1 MSSGKFCKH
10 SSQVSCNNL
19 HVSGTFSFE
28 KKKDMVIC
36 ETPEG
41 VVLVYRLENEE
52 GGEEGV
58 GFKGIW
64 LCHNKSHVI
73 PPLGSVLLFCLPL
86 IGSGLAINSL

>member
-1 MSSGKFCKH
+1 MSSGKFCEH

-19 HVSGTFSFE
+19 HVSGTFG

-52 GGEEGV
+52 GGEEGM

-73 PPLGSVLLFCLPL
+73 PPLGSVLLFCLPF

>member
-41 VVLVYRLENEE
+41 VILVYRLENE
-52 GGEEGV
+52 GGGGGGGGGGV
-58 GFKGIW
+58 
-64 LCHNKSHVI
+64 
-73 PPLGSVLLFCLPL
+73 
-86 IGSGLAINSL
+86 

>member
-1 MSSGKFCKH
+1 MSSGKFCEH

-19 HVSGTFSFE
+19 HVSGTFE
-28 KKKDMVIC
+28 KKKTWLYVKPLREWSLFTALRM
-36 ETPEG
+36 
-41 VVLVYRLENEE
+41 RR

>member
-1 MSSGKFCKH
+1 MSSGKFCEH

-28 KKKDMVIC
+28 KKKGMVIC

-52 GGEEGV
+52 GGGGGGGV
-58 GFKGIW
+58 
-64 LCHNKSHVI
+64 
-73 PPLGSVLLFCLPL
+73 
-86 IGSGLAINSL
+86 

>member
-1 MSSGKFCKH
+1 MNIPLRS
-10 SSQVSCNNL
+10 
-19 HVSGTFSFE
+19 HVIICMLAAHL
-28 KKKDMVIC
+28 KKDMVIC

-52 GGEEGV
+52 GGEAGV

-73 PPLGSVLLFCLPL
+73 PPLGSVLLFCLPF
-86 IGSGLAINSL
+86 IGIGLTINSL

>member
-1 MSSGKFCKH
+1 MSSGKFCEH

-19 HVSGTFSFE
+19 YVSGTFSFE
-28 KKKDMVIC
+28 KKKDMVIN

-41 VVLVYRLENEE
+41 VVLVYRLENEGG
-52 GGEEGV
+52 GGEEGG

-73 PPLGSVLLFCLPL
+73 PH
-86 IGSGLAINSL
+86 